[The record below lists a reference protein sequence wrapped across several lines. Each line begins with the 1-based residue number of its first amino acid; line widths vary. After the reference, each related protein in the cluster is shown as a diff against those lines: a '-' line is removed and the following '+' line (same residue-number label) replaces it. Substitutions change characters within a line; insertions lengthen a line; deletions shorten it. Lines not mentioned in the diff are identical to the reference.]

1 MILTPEI
8 HTKRLLLR
16 QVEENDAE
24 AIYAW
29 TGDIEVC
36 RYLFYLPNRDLE
48 TTRKIVGNWVRKRR
62 HFAWLLTLNG
72 TPIGEFEIIK
82 DLPGKGFEIGYEM
95 AKAYWGNGY
104 MKEAGEAVLSFM
116 KEQGYAY
123 AYAETDMENVSSTH
137 LLEKLGF
144 EVIGEETRLIEKV
157 GRMVRLQKYQKAL

>member
-8 HTKRLLLR
+8 VTKRLLLR

-62 HFAWLLTLNG
+62 HYAWLLTLNG
-72 TPIGEFEIIK
+72 IPIGEFEIIK

-123 AYAETDMENVSSTH
+123 AYAETDIENVASTH

-144 EVIGEETRLIEKV
+144 ETIGEESRLIEKV